1 MDHIVLSILGTIGTM
16 VVGLIG
22 TLLLG
27 SIKEHSRVTKDNTI
41 QLAVLNSKVT
51 QMVEDTKAI
60 PKIQADLNALYQ
72 WKKNVERNE

>member
-1 MDHIVLSILGTIGTM
+1 MDSIVLSILGTIGTM

-51 QMVEDTKAI
+51 QMIEDTKAI

-72 WKKNVERNE
+72 WKKTIDQS